1 MALIV
6 KDRVRETTTTAGTG
20 TFSLAGAVTGF
31 DAFSVIGNSN
41 TTYYAVVHRTA
52 NEWEVGIGTYTSS
65 GATLAR
71 TTILASSN
79 SGSAQSFAAGTK
91 DVFCTYPSGKS
102 VYADASGVVNISSV
116 AITGG
121 TVSGITDLTVNGD
134 ITFSGAVPEILG
146 GDADGELFIG
156 PSTTNALG
164 GNVVLY
170 GQSHASKANDIE
182 LGFDSSASVWSV
194 EANELNLNSGQSVR
208 WGGNGNNRI
217 SGNGSTNIVSLYSA
231 GVLTATFDASNNTT
245 LGGDLIF
252 SPATPEI
259 RGGDADGELFISP
272 STTNALGGNVVLYG
286 QSHASKANDIE
297 FRATAATELGY
308 DDSASTW
315 NFAANTIQT
324 TGGLTVGLNA
334 APNYVAQFH
343 SAASHGLIQLTNA
356 ATGSAG
362 GDGSYIG
369 VLNTSTTLRV
379 WNQEAAPIWI
389 GSASGYAVFTNGAV
403 TLGGTLTFA
412 DGSAQTT
419 AGAST
424 GKAIAM
430 AMVFG

>member
-1 MALIV
+1 M
-6 KDRVRETTTTAGTG
+6 
-20 TFSLAGAVTGF
+20 
-31 DAFSVIGNSN
+31 GN
-41 TTYYAVVHRTA
+41 Y
-52 NEWEVGIGTYTSS
+52 
-65 GATLAR
+65 
-71 TTILASSN
+71 
-79 SGSAQSFAAGTK
+79 
-91 DVFCTYPSGKS
+91 
-102 VYADASGVVNISSV
+102 
-116 AITGG
+116 
-121 TVSGITDLTVNGD
+121 
-134 ITFSGAVPEILG
+134 
-146 GDADGELFIG
+146 
-156 PSTTNALG
+156 
-164 GNVVLY
+164 
-170 GQSHASKANDIE
+170 
-182 LGFDSSASVWSV
+182 SSAPAPPTPSV
-194 EANELNLNSGQSVR
+194 
-208 WGGNGNNRI
+208 
-217 SGNGSTNIVSLYSA
+217 
-231 GVLTATFDASNNTT
+231 
-245 LGGDLIF
+245 
-252 SPATPEI
+252 
-259 RGGDADGELFISP
+259 
-272 STTNALGGNVVLYG
+272 
-286 QSHASKANDIE
+286 
-297 FRATAATELGY
+297 ELGY

-315 NFAANTIQT
+315 NFAANTIRT